1 MSCLIAVMGLNAE
14 SNARKVTIGR
24 AKDFETLNERYK
36 EGCGFQKWK
45 QILKTQRDTALGEA
59 KRQRGW

>member
-1 MSCLIAVMGLNAE
+1 MGLNAE